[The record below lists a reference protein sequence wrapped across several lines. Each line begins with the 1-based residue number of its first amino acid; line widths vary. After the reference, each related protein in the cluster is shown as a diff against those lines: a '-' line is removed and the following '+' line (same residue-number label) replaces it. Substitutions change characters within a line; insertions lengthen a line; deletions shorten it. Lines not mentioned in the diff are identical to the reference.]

1 MRLIRENEDARKI
14 AAATKKKENRAQ
26 EKEISK
32 NIIQTGF
39 RNTINILS
47 RYIN

>member
-1 MRLIRENEDARKI
+1 MRLIRENEDARKT
-14 AAATKKKENRAQ
+14 AVATKMRENRAK

-39 RNTINILS
+39 RNTINNLS